1 MNDETVM
8 AFLRFL
14 KADVKILI
22 NLEGCQTQLFYGTV
36 DEVPKC
42 MADMHIV
49 SKCFDTE
56 AVEPIVGLMV
66 NYKRKGE

>member
-36 DEVPKC
+36 DEVPKRI
-42 MADMHIV
+42 ADMHIV
-49 SKCFDTE
+49 SKCFDAE
-56 AVEPIVGLMV
+56 AMEPLVGLLV
-66 NYKRKGE
+66 NL

>member
-1 MNDETVM
+1 MNAETVM

-36 DEVPKC
+36 DEVPKRI
-42 MADMHIV
+42 ADMHIV
-49 SKCFDTE
+49 SKCFDAE
-56 AVEPIVGLMV
+56 AMEPLVGLLV
-66 NYKRKGE
+66 NL